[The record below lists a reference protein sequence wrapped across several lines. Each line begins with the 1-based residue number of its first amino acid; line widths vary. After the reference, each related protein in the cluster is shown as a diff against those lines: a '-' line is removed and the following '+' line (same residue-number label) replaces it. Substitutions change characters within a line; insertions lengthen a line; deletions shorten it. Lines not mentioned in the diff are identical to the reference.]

1 MGKVSCI
8 VWVSVLALL
17 IGGCQPGRKADQV
30 EPTTPK
36 PTPVASPDST
46 KPSPPVAEFAPKS
59 PEKPEQ
65 EKVIPIPPLI
75 TTLPSNEVRNRID
88 KGRLDPFA
96 AISVQPEVEILP
108 NPGRP
113 SSSPTRVQPL
123 IPTPPRPALR
133 PRPGTGSS
141 VAVKPTSPSRAS
153 RPTSP
158 SRASRPTSP
167 SRASKPDRKAP
178 SSSIPRKSPGSSRG
192 NVLPRP
198 QKTQPTQTSKAK
210 PGSKP
215 DNSSVVKDG
224 IPPIPPEFDLQLPI
238 LPEPE
243 LAYKISVTGV
253 VDNGRGVYYAILDV
267 PNEPSRSV
275 QAGQFLLGG
284 QVLVKRIEM
293 YRGLDPVVILE
304 ENGVEVSRRVGE
316 TSTSAS

>member
-8 VWVSVLALL
+8 VWVSVLALV
-17 IGGCQPGRKADQV
+17 IGGCQPGRKADQG
-30 EPTTPK
+30 EQTTPK

-46 KPSPPVAEFAPKS
+46 KPSPPVAEFAPKF
-59 PEKPEQ
+59 PETPDQ

-113 SSSPTRVQPL
+113 SSSPTSVQPL
-123 IPTPPRPALR
+123 TPPSGRPALR
-133 PRPGTGSS
+133 PRPGTGGS
-141 VAVKPTSPSRAS
+141 VAVTPTSPSRAS

-158 SRASRPTSP
+158 S
-167 SRASKPDRKAP
+167 
-178 SSSIPRKSPGSSRG
+178 SSSIAKKSPGSSRG

-198 QKTQPTQTSKAK
+198 QNTRPTETSIAK
-210 PGSKP
+210 PASKP
-215 DNSSVVKDG
+215 DNSSVAEDG

-243 LAYKISVTGV
+243 LANNVSVTGV

-275 QAGQFLLGG
+275 QVGQFILGG

-316 TSTSAS
+316 NSTSAS

>member
-17 IGGCQPGRKADQV
+17 IGGCQPGRNTEQG

-59 PEKPEQ
+59 PETPEQ

-113 SSSPTRVQPL
+113 STSPTRVQPL
-123 IPTPPRPALR
+123 TPAPRTPGLR
-133 PRPGTGSS
+133 SRPGTGGS
-141 VAVKPTSPSRAS
+141 VAVPPSPSRAS
-153 RPTSP
+153 RPSP
-158 SRASRPTSP
+158 SRASRPSP
-167 SRASKPDRKAP
+167 SRSTRPDRKPP
-178 SSSIPRKSPGSSRG
+178 SSSIARKSPGSSRG

-198 QKTQPTQTSKAK
+198 QNTRPTETSIAK
-210 PGSKP
+210 PASKP
-215 DNSSVVKDG
+215 DNSSVAEDG

-243 LAYKISVTGV
+243 LANNVSVTGV

-275 QAGQFLLGG
+275 QVGQFILGG

-316 TSTSAS
+316 NSGSAS